1 VKIALISALAN
12 PRLLQPLQCL
22 QWVWRANEA
31 KYGCITFASTQ
42 PTNPQSVAGGW
53 VTEEWINQQK
63 KLMDP
68 VLFRQEFF
76 GSWEQLVGAVFPAF
90 SNRNIC
96 KQVDMGTPILVGMDF
111 NVNPLSAVIAQIQ
124 GNNLCI
130 LDEMVL
136 HDSDTRQMCQALRTR
151 YPTREIT
158 ICPDPTG
165 SRRQTS
171 SMGLSDHAILRKLG
185 GFKVASPNAPWKV
198 RDKINSIRLMIISAE
213 GERRL
218 QIDPKC
224 KELIR
229 ALRAIE
235 FEPGRSS
242 YDKRSKF
249 GHIID
254 ATGYLTLAISRGL
267 TPWSLGQS
275 GFKIYG

>member
-1 VKIALISALAN
+1 
-12 PRLLQPLQCL
+12 
-22 QWVWRANEA
+22 
-31 KYGCITFASTQ
+31 
-42 PTNPQSVAGGW
+42 
-53 VTEEWINQQK
+53 
-63 KLMDP
+63 M
-68 VLFRQEFF
+68 
-76 GSWEQLVGAVFPAF
+76 
-90 SNRNIC
+90 
-96 KQVDMGTPILVGMDF
+96 
-111 NVNPLSAVIAQIQ
+111 IAQIQ

-198 RDKINSIRLMIISAE
+198 RDKINSIRRMIISAE

-254 ATGYLTLAISRGL
+254 ATGYLTLAISRGP